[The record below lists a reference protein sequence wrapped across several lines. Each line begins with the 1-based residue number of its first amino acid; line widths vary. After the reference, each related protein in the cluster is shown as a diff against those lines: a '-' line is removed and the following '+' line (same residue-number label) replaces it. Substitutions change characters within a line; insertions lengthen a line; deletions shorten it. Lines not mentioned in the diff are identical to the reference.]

1 MITTIQ
7 IPSTCFK
14 SSSSTLTQKQRPNLF
29 VENGEIIVFHPY
41 RSIMMMK
48 LQTNHIQFS
57 NFFSNKQTESKKNCK
72 IEICLPGN
80 VDYGDDV
87 DWPMSKC
94 QLFLFSL

>member
-72 IEICLPGN
+72 IEILKKKTQKVN
-80 VDYGDDV
+80 EF
-87 DWPMSKC
+87 WS
-94 QLFLFSL
+94 LFFVVVETMQ